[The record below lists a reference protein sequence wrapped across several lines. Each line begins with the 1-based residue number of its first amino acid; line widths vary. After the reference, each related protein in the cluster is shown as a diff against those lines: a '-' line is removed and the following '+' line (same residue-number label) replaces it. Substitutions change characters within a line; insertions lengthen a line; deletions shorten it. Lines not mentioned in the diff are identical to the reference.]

1 MSELEKEAMAAELP
15 EEEENELIPVAMQII
30 LHAGDARIKITE
42 ALKSAKRFD
51 FEEAAQ
57 KMKEGKHEI
66 TLAHNCQTE
75 IIQNEASGISYG
87 FSLLF
92 AHAQDTLMTIN
103 SEVRMA
109 EEMIDILKL
118 IDEKCG

>member
-1 MSELEKEAMAAELP
+1 MSETEKDIMEQ
-15 EEEENELIPVAMQII
+15 EESELIPVAMQII
-30 LHAGDARIKITE
+30 MHAGDARIKITE
-42 ALKSAKRFD
+42 ALKAAKKFEFENADAEMKEAKR
-51 FEEAAQ
+51 
-57 KMKEGKHEI
+57 EI
-66 TLAHNCQTE
+66 TLAHNSQTE

-118 IDEKCG
+118 IAQK

>member
-1 MSELEKEAMAAELP
+1 MSELEKEVLEEQEESELV
-15 EEEENELIPVAMQII
+15 PVAMQII
-30 LHAGDARIKITE
+30 MHAGDARIKITE
-42 ALKSAKRFD
+42 ALREAKKFD
-51 FEEAAQ
+51 FEKAAAE
-57 KMKEGKHEI
+57 MKEAKREI

-118 IDEKCG
+118 LDERCR

>member
-1 MSELEKEAMAAELP
+1 MMSEMEREVVEEQEESELV
-15 EEEENELIPVAMQII
+15 PVAMQII
-30 LHAGDARIKITE
+30 MHAGDARIKITE
-42 ALKSAKRFD
+42 ALKEAKRFD
-51 FEEAAQ
+51 FDQAAAD
-57 KMKEGKHEI
+57 MKEAKSEI

-118 IDEKCG
+118 LKEKCS

>member
-1 MSELEKEAMAAELP
+1 MSEMEKEVLA
-15 EEEENELIPVAMQII
+15 EEESELIPVAMQII
-30 LHAGDARIKITE
+30 MHAGDARIKITE
-42 ALKSAKRFD
+42 ALKMAKKFD
-51 FEEAAQ
+51 FEKAEEE
-57 KMKEGKHEI
+57 MKEAKREI
-66 TLAHNCQTE
+66 TLAHNSQTE

-118 IDEKCG
+118 IDGRCR

>member
-1 MSELEKEAMAAELP
+1 MSEMEKEVLEEQEESELV
-15 EEEENELIPVAMQII
+15 PVAMQII
-30 LHAGDARIKITE
+30 MHAGDARLKITD
-42 ALKSAKRFD
+42 ALKEAKQFAFD
-51 FEEAAQ
+51 KAAEEMTEA
-57 KMKEGKHEI
+57 KKEI

-75 IIQNEASGISYG
+75 IIQNEASGINYG

-118 IDEKCG
+118 LSEKCG

>member
-1 MSELEKEAMAAELP
+1 MSELEKEVL
-15 EEEENELIPVAMQII
+15 EEQEENELVPVAMQII
-30 LHAGDARIKITE
+30 MHAGDARIKITE
-42 ALKSAKRFD
+42 FD
-51 FEEAAQ
+51 FEKAAAE
-57 KMKEGKHEI
+57 MKEAKREI

-118 IDEKCG
+118 FDERTK

>member
-1 MSELEKEAMAAELP
+1 MSEIGKEILVEQEESELV
-15 EEEENELIPVAMQII
+15 PVAMQII
-30 LHAGDARIKITE
+30 MHAGDARIKIME
-42 ALKSAKRFD
+42 VLKAAKKFD
-51 FEEAAQ
+51 FEKAAAE
-57 KMKEGKHEI
+57 MKEAKREI

-109 EEMIDILKL
+109 EEMVDILKL
-118 IDEKCG
+118 LDEKIR

>member
-1 MSELEKEAMAAELP
+1 MSELEKEVLEEQEESELV
-15 EEEENELIPVAMQII
+15 PVAMQII
-30 LHAGDARIKITE
+30 MHAGDARIKITE
-42 ALKSAKRFD
+42 ALKTAKKFD
-51 FEEAAQ
+51 FEKAATEMRET
-57 KMKEGKHEI
+57 KREI

-109 EEMIDILKL
+109 EEMIDILRL
-118 IDEKCG
+118 LDEKCR